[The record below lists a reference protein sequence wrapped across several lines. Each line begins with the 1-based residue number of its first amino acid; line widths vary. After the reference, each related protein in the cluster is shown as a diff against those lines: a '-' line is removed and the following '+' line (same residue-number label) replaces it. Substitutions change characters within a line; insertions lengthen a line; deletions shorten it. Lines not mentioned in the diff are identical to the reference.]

1 MTLRPFRL
9 PADLKTLVEIIPPAF
24 QYPEN
29 DAWSM
34 QPEEVKSFTD
44 AINGMRRIWPLI
56 LVAAAVSPAMRDAF
70 RGFVWEEDGKMV
82 GSANVLRQGTSDRW
96 YIANVAVLPEYRRRG
111 IARRLVEACMDLA
124 RERGARTI
132 LLDVVAGNA
141 PAVSLY
147 ERLGFEH
154 FSGQAYLTLGGETVL
169 RPAALPQGARL
180 EVGSIFDWRPRYV
193 LAQRI
198 TPPHVR
204 RYEPVEEASFRRSSG
219 LRLLGPVIR
228 LTTGVT
234 NQGVTVWGAGGEVI
248 ASGLFGARARS
259 GGVNDLRLV
268 HDPAV
273 GDLGPALIAAAVGEI
288 RRISPGRRID
298 LSVPHWQDGLIAAA
312 LEAGFTRRLDEHT
325 MGIHIQAG

>member
-1 MTLRPFRL
+1 
-9 PADLKTLVEIIPPAF
+9 
-24 QYPEN
+24 
-29 DAWSM
+29 
-34 QPEEVKSFTD
+34 
-44 AINGMRRIWPLI
+44 
-56 LVAAAVSPAMRDAF
+56 
-70 RGFVWEEDGKMV
+70 DGKMV

-204 RYEPVEEASFRRSSG
+204 RYEPVE
-219 LRLLGPVIR
+219 
-228 LTTGVT
+228 
-234 NQGVTVWGAGGEVI
+234 
-248 ASGLFGARARS
+248 
-259 GGVNDLRLV
+259 
-268 HDPAV
+268 
-273 GDLGPALIAAAVGEI
+273 
-288 RRISPGRRID
+288 
-298 LSVPHWQDGLIAAA
+298 
-312 LEAGFTRRLDEHT
+312 
-325 MGIHIQAG
+325 

>member
-44 AINGMRRIWPLI
+44 AINGMRRIWPLL
-56 LVAAAVSPAMRDAF
+56 LVAAAVSPTMRDAF

-124 RERGARTI
+124 RERKGRSCWTGRGERACSEP
-132 LLDVVAGNA
+132 V
-141 PAVSLY
+141 

-154 FSGQAYLTLGGETVL
+154 FSGRAYLTLGGETVCG
-169 RPAALPQGARL
+169 RAPEGARL
-180 EVGSIFDWRPRYV
+180 EVGSIFDRAA
-193 LAQRI
+193 LCAGAAHHLQ
-198 TPPHVR
+198 HVR
-204 RYEPVEEASFRRSSG
+204 RYEPVEGELAISRSA
-219 LRLLGPVIR
+219 PA
-228 LTTGVT
+228 
-234 NQGVTVWGAGGEVI
+234 GAGAASDRVTIKALPYGCRRRMS
-248 ASGLFGARARS
+248 ASGCLARA
-259 GGVNDLRLV
+259 
-268 HDPAV
+268 P
-273 GDLGPALIAAAVGEI
+273 GPAA
-288 RRISPGRRID
+288 
-298 LSVPHWQDGLIAAA
+298 
-312 LEAGFTRRLDEHT
+312 
-325 MGIHIQAG
+325 